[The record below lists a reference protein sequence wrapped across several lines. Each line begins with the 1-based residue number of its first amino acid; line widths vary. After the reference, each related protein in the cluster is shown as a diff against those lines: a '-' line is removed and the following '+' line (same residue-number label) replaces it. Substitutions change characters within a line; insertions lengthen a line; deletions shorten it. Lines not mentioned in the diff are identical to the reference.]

1 VNIRNKLRDGLARK
15 LQVPRIDFAL
25 GRLHRQGFVPELI
38 FDVGAY
44 QGDFAKLALE
54 NWPSSRVACFEVQAN
69 PLTRLRLFSDERV
82 RIFECLLGAEPNDS
96 VRLHLGETASSILTE
111 IASPQSKFANFPVR
125 SIDDVVK
132 TDLDGQAPELLKL
145 DVQGYELEVLKGA
158 EATLSRIQVV
168 LTEVNLLDI
177 HKGVPLLH
185 KLVRW
190 FAERN
195 WVAFDICGLTR
206 RPLDLALWQA
216 DFVFVPT
223 NSPLRLDK
231 RWV

>member
-1 VNIRNKLRDGLARK
+1 VSLRNTIREWLARR

-25 GRLHRQGFVPELI
+25 ERLRNAGFQPELI

-44 QGDFAKLALE
+44 QGDFAKMVLR
-54 NWPSSRVACFEVQAN
+54 NWPASTVACFEVQQD
-69 PLTRLRLFSDERV
+69 PLRRLRKASDQGIQV
-82 RIFECLLGAEPNDS
+82 FECLLGAEPNDS

-111 IASPQSKFANFPVR
+111 IASPQSKFANFPMR

-132 TDLDGQAPELLKL
+132 TDLDGRAPELLKL

-158 EATLSRIQVV
+158 EANLSRIQVV
-168 LTEVNLLDI
+168 LAEVNLLDI

-185 KLVRW
+185 KLVGW

-223 NSPLRLDK
+223 NSPLRSDK

>member
-1 VNIRNKLRDGLARK
+1 MSLKRKIGDWLARRW
-15 LQVPRIDFAL
+15 QVPRVDFAL
-25 GRLHRQGFVPELI
+25 ERLCRQGFIPESL

-44 QGDFAKLALE
+44 QGDFTRMALKT
-54 NWPSSRVACFEVQAN
+54 WPSSRVVCFEVQAN
-69 PLTRLRLFSDERV
+69 PLQRLRQLSDQRV
-82 RIFECLLGAEPNDS
+82 RIFECLLGATPRDS
-96 VRLHLGETASSILTE
+96 VRFHLSETASSILPE
-111 IASPQSKFANFPVR
+111 IAISQSKFANFRMR

-132 TDLDGQAPELLKL
+132 TDFDGRAPELLKL

-158 EATLSRIQVV
+158 EKTLSRIQVV
-168 LTEVNLLDI
+168 LAEVNLLDV

-185 KLVRW
+185 EVAGW
-190 FAERN
+190 FADRN

-216 DFVFVPT
+216 DLIFVPI
-223 NSPLRLDK
+223 NSSLRSDK